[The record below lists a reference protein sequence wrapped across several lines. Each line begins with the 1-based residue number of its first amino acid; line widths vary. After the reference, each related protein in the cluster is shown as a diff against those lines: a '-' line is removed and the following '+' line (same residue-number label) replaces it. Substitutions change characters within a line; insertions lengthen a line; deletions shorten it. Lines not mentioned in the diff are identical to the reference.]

1 MSEIPPVPEMHKLR
15 EVLYAAVVAD
25 ALDSLGFRNQSPRV
39 QFSIQT
45 ASTVLIGRCRTTL
58 WTDLFHSDPNP
69 YELELKAVD
78 ACEPD
83 DVLICAAGGS
93 MQSGIWGELLTT
105 AARNRGCVG
114 AIVDGAV
121 RDTRQIRTMGFPVFA
136 RNTCVLDSQDR
147 QCVID
152 MDVRVE
158 IDGVGIEPGDL
169 VVADC
174 DGVVIVPA
182 AVEAETLSAAWK
194 KVHAENVTRDAIR
207 GGMKATDAY
216 ARFGVL

>member
-1 MSEIPPVPEMHKLR
+1 MNELPPVPELQELR

-25 ALDSLGFRNQSPRV
+25 ALDSLGFRNQSPRI
-39 QFSIQT
+39 QFPIQT
-45 ASTVLIGRCRTTL
+45 SNRVLIGRCRTTL
-58 WTDLFHSDPNP
+58 WTDMFHPDPNP

-78 ACEPD
+78 SCEPD

-93 MQSGIWGELLTT
+93 NQSGIWGELLTT

-114 AIVDGAV
+114 AVVDGAV
-121 RDTRQIRTMGFPVFA
+121 RDTRQIRSMEFPVFA
-136 RNTCVLDSQDR
+136 RGTCVLDSQDR

-182 AVEAETLSAAWK
+182 AVEADTLNAAWQ
-194 KVHAENVTRDAIR
+194 KVYAENVTRDAIR

>member
-1 MSEIPPVPEMHKLR
+1 MSEVPPIPEIQELR
-15 EVLYAAVVAD
+15 KVLYAAVVSD
-25 ALDSLGFRNQSPRV
+25 ALDSLGLRCQSPRI
-39 QFSIQT
+39 QFPIQT
-45 ASTVLIGRCRTTL
+45 SSEVLIGRCRTTL
-58 WTDLFHSDPNP
+58 WMDMFHSDPNP

-78 ACEPD
+78 SCQPD

-93 MQSGIWGELLTT
+93 LQSGVWGELLTT

-121 RDTRQIRTMGFPVFA
+121 RDTRQIRAMEFPVFA
-136 RNTCVLDSQDR
+136 RSTCVLDSQDR
-147 QCVID
+147 QCVVD

-182 AVEAETLSAAWK
+182 IVEADALKAAWQ

-207 GGMKATDAY
+207 DGMKATDAY
-216 ARFGVL
+216 ARYGVL